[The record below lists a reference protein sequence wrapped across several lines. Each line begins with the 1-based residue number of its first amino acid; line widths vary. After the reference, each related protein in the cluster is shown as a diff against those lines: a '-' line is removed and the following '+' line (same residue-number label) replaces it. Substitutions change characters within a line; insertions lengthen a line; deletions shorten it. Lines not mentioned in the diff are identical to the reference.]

1 MGSNILRHAYSLGV
15 GVCLVKCGFVLLF
28 ECSCGYG
35 FTVPTVY
42 LELRIIWPWFI
53 YTTLISFTLFIS
65 VIMSSFSISII
76 HFSVLIGV
84 K

>member
-1 MGSNILRHAYSLGV
+1 VGSNILRHAYSLGV

-35 FTVPTVY
+35 FTVPIVY

-53 YTTLISFTLFIS
+53 
-65 VIMSSFSISII
+65 
-76 HFSVLIGV
+76 
-84 K
+84 